1 VPVLPT
7 TDDLNGE
14 RPSKEDLDRVLE
26 SHRRELTGYCYRM
39 LGSGAEAEDAV
50 QETMIRA
57 WRKIDSFE
65 GRSALRSW
73 LYRIAHNVC
82 LDQLRGR
89 QRRARPMDLG
99 PSASADSALGSVLP
113 EHNWIQPIAD
123 ERVLP
128 VEADPADLSAARES
142 IRLAFV
148 AALQHLPPQQRAV
161 LILREVLRWQATEV
175 AELLQTTVPAV
186 NSALQRA
193 RATLATKDIP
203 SVDDAATDTSL
214 DAEHDAL
221 LGRYLEAFER
231 YDIGELVSLIA
242 EDATFSMPPFALWL
256 TGTTDIAAWYVGQGI
271 GCKDSRLIPIA
282 ASGAAGF
289 GAYKKV
295 REGLW
300 EPFCIQ
306 VIETTDGAITGLH
319 HFLDPSLFAD
329 FGLPPR
335 LEA

>member
-1 VPVLPT
+1 M
-7 TDDLNGE
+7 
-14 RPSKEDLDRVLE
+14 DRVLE

-89 QRRARPMDLG
+89 NRRARPMDLG
-99 PSASADSALGSVLP
+99 PSAPADTVLGSVLP
-113 EHNWIQPIAD
+113 EHAWVQPIAD
-123 ERVLP
+123 ERILP
-128 VEADPADLSAARES
+128 VEADPAELSAARES

-175 AELLQTTVPAV
+175 ADLLSTTVPAV

-193 RATLATKDIP
+193 RATLAAKDIP
-203 SVDDAATDTSL
+203 SLDEGGATAAGDL
-214 DAEHDAL
+214 DEEHDAL
-221 LGRYLEAFER
+221 LARYLEAFEK

-256 TGTTDIAAWYVGQGI
+256 EGTTDIAAWYVGQGI
-271 GCKDSRLIPIA
+271 GCKDARLLPVKVN
-282 ASGAAGF
+282 GTGGF

-295 REGLW
+295 HEGLW

-306 VIETTDGAITGLH
+306 LLEITDGRFTGLH
-319 HFLDPSLFAD
+319 HFLDPTLFAD

-335 LEA
+335 IEA